1 MKKKSTKIDLETLPP
16 LIKLSL
22 VAELMSVST
31 ATLRIWDKNGKL
43 PAVRIGERK
52 DRRYKKEDVLKALNE
67 GV

>member
-1 MKKKSTKIDLETLPP
+1 MQKKRTKIDLDTLPP

-31 ATLRIWDKNGKL
+31 ATLRVWDKNGKL
-43 PAVRIGERK
+43 PAIRVGERK